1 MTAPGDPVLPSY
13 PPSYYAAT
21 RQQTAGFPPPA
32 GRVRADVAVVGG
44 GYTGV
49 STALHLAE
57 AGVDVVLLEARRIG
71 WGASGVN
78 GGQLGSGQ
86 RWDVDELEAAFGI
99 TRARALWELAE
110 EAKALV
116 KERIARHDIACHYR
130 PGILH
135 VAHRPR
141 FVPAYAALAEKL
153 QREYGYD
160 RIEVLDRSRLAEHIG
175 SDRYFGGLYDRGAGH
190 LHPLNLA
197 LGLAQ
202 AAHEAGARLHE
213 AAPVQRYRRTREGL
227 ELETPQATVL
237 AERMVLAC
245 NAYIN
250 GLEPR
255 IRRYI
260 MPIHNYI
267 IATEPLGKE
276 RAQRLLPTDAAV
288 ADSKFVVDYFRLSE
302 DGRLLFGGGESYRPD
317 LRRDVKT
324 FVRPF
329 MLKVFPE
336 LADVRIDFGW
346 GGTLA
351 VTLPRLPDFGRL
363 DGGRVLYAQG
373 YSGHGVAL
381 ANLAGRLIAEALLGE
396 PERFDLMASL
406 PVPPFPGGRLLRWP
420 VFVAGMLYY
429 ALRDRL

>member
-1 MTAPGDPVLPSY
+1 MTASREHALPPY

-21 RQQTAGFPPPA
+21 RTGEIDAPPLAGEA
-32 GRVRADVAVVGG
+32 RADVAIVGG

-86 RWDVDELEAAFGI
+86 RWDVDELEEAFGR

-116 KERIARHDIACHYR
+116 RERIARHAIACDYR

-135 VAHRPR
+135 VAHKPR
-141 FVPAYAALAEKL
+141 LVPACFALADKL
-153 QREYGYD
+153 RRDYGYEQ
-160 RIEVLDRSRLAEHIG
+160 IEPLDREALADHIG
-175 SDRYFGGLYDRGAGH
+175 SDRYYGGLLDRGAGH

-197 LGLAQ
+197 LGLAR
-202 AAHEAGARLHE
+202 AAMAAGARLHE
-213 AAPVQRYRRTREGL
+213 GTPVRSYRRVGSDVLLT
-227 ELETPQATVL
+227 TPQGRLRSTRL
-237 AERMVLAC
+237 VLAC
-245 NAYIN
+245 NAHID
-250 GLEPR
+250 GLAPPVA
-255 IRRYI
+255 RRI

-267 IATEPLGKE
+267 IATEPLGPD
-276 RAQRLLPTDAAV
+276 RARQLLPGNAAV
-288 ADSKFVVDYFRLSE
+288 ADSKFVVDYFRLSP
-302 DGRLLFGGGESYRPD
+302 DHRLLFGGGESYRPTP
-317 LRRDVKT
+317 RRDIAA
-324 FVRPF
+324 FVRRF
-329 MLKVFPE
+329 MLRVFPQ
-336 LADVRIDFGW
+336 LAEVAIDYAW

-351 VTLPRLPDFGRL
+351 LTWTRLPDFGRL

-373 YSGHGVAL
+373 FSGHGVAL
-381 ANLAGRLIAEALLGE
+381 ANLAGKLIAEALLGR
-396 PERFDLMASL
+396 PERFDLMAAL
-406 PVPPFPGGRLLRWP
+406 PTRSFPGGRLLRWP
-420 VFVAGMLYY
+420 LFVAGMLYY

>member
-1 MTAPGDPVLPSY
+1 MREPALPPYPGSW
-13 PPSYYAAT
+13 YAAS
-21 RQQTAGFPPPA
+21 RAGEIGFAPLA
-32 GRVRADVAVVGG
+32 GDARADVAVVGG
-44 GYTGV
+44 GYTGL
-49 STALHLAE
+49 SAALHLAE
-57 AGVDVVLLEARRIG
+57 AGVDVVLLEARRVG

-86 RWDVDELEAAFGI
+86 RWDVDELEEAFGRE
-99 TRARALWELAE
+99 RARALWDLAE

-116 KERIARHDIACHYR
+116 KERIARHRIPCHFR

-135 VAHRPR
+135 VAHKPR
-141 FVPAYAALAEKL
+141 FVPRWFALVEKL
-153 QREYGYD
+153 RRDYGYD
-160 RIEVLDRSRLAEHIG
+160 EIEALDRHQLAAHIG
-175 SDRYFGGLYDRGAGH
+175 SDRYYGGTYDRGAGH

-197 LGLAQ
+197 LGLAR
-202 AAHEAGARLHE
+202 AAHEAGARIHE
-213 AAPVQRYRRTREGL
+213 ATPVRRYRRAAGGL
-227 ELETPQATVL
+227 VLETPQGRVT

-245 NAYIN
+245 NAYVD

-255 IRRYI
+255 VRRRI

-267 IATEPLGKE
+267 IATEPLGEE
-276 RAQRLLPTDAAV
+276 RARRLLPTDAAV
-288 ADSKFVVDYFRLSE
+288 ADSKFVIDYFRLSH
-302 DGRLLFGGGESYRPD
+302 DRRLLFGGGESYRPD

-363 DGGRVLYAQG
+363 DGGRILYAQG

-381 ANLAGRLIAEALLGE
+381 ANLGGRLIAEALLGE